1 MVVLLS
7 SPYQDPVFAINKG
20 PSLLKPPTANKK
32 IVAAYIA
39 E

>member
-7 SPYQDPVFAINKG
+7 SPYQDLVFIINEG
-20 PSLLKPPTANKK
+20 PSLLKLPIANKK
-32 IVAAYIA
+32 IIAAYIA

>member
-7 SPYQDPVFAINKG
+7 SPYQDLVFTINKG
-20 PSLLKPPTANKK
+20 PSLLKLPIANKK
-32 IVAAYIA
+32 IVAAYII